1 MAWTS
6 PRTWVTGET
15 VTSSLLNTHV
25 RDNLNALMVVTTKG
39 DIAVATAAQTL
50 TRLAVGAD
58 GDVLVSDS
66 VATPGVRWSSTAKT
80 AAAASLVMVNLAG
93 TMTANANNDTLR
105 NLRVRGIVG
114 SGTFTGLTLNLL
126 ELAGSLVTKT
136 GTGTVDVARTVYI
149 DAPTIGTVNT
159 PLYVVSGIV
168 GIGDDRNAN
177 MTTGLLLN
185 QGAATNEIFSLKS
198 SAVAHGI
205 TNETETDTYAYMQMM
220 SITDGGVEF
229 AGFNDGGAG
238 TATGLILAGHIAGA
252 ADQTRSTAAR
262 APIELST
269 GFKSGASLT
278 THGADRN
285 MVVIR
290 NLTTARFIFDSD
302 GDSHQDVGTAWTNFD
317 RENDI
322 DLLNTLAA
330 HVTRKDDPLRRG
342 FGKWLREKRGRLEEL
357 KLVTF
362 NRDGHHFVNMS
373 RLTML
378 HTGALRELG
387 AKLEAQAER
396 LLLLEKKVLQLAA

>member
-6 PRTWVTGET
+6 QRTWVALET
-15 VTSSLLNTHV
+15 VTAALLNTHV
-25 RDNLNALMVVTTKG
+25 RDNLNTLMVVTTKG

-302 GDSHQDVGTAWTNFD
+302 GDSHEDGTGWTAYDDFD
-317 RENDI
+317 DLG
-322 DLLNTLAA
+322 LLNTINAVMLRAQDPIKKNFWRWAA
-330 HVTRKDDPLRRG
+330 EHRKQLQD
-342 FGKWLREKRGRLEEL
+342 L
-357 KLVTF
+357 KLITF
-362 NRDGHHFVNMS
+362 NKDSHHFVNRSKMQE
-373 RLTML
+373 LL
-378 HTGALRELG
+378 VGAMRQLG
-387 AKLEAQAER
+387 AKFDAQAER
-396 LLLLEKKVLQLAA
+396 LLQLEKKVLQLSA